1 MGGGYVQKTE
11 AMTQEEL
18 TTRMIAVLEQNLA
31 LNQRLVEAVEKL
43 ASPPAGTPVPYT
55 CVSHPYVELENGQKM
70 DNR

>member
-1 MGGGYVQKTE
+1 
-11 AMTQEEL
+11 MTQEQINE
-18 TTRMIAVLEQNLA
+18 RMISILEENVT
-31 LNQRLVEAVEKL
+31 LNRRLVEAVEKL